1 MGGLDHHSAPDA
13 VHDNAATAARNSR
26 LGLIL
31 FAVYTALYVGF
42 MVISAFWPDVMDR
55 TPVAGLNV
63 AIIYG
68 MTLIVTALVLAL
80 IYSWLCRTDLADD
93 GREDAA

>member
-1 MGGLDHHSAPDA
+1 MGGLDHHAAEDA

-31 FAVYTALYVGF
+31 FAIYTALYLGF
-42 MVISAFWPDVMDR
+42 MLISALRPDIMDQ

-68 MTLIVTALVLAL
+68 MALIIAALVLAL

-93 GREDAA
+93 TKEDAA